1 MEAPGSGEPSAD
13 PAVEPLTEP
22 ATGPTAE
29 PDEPT
34 APNDP
39 GVIFTQCI

>member
-39 GVIFTQCI
+39 GIGFTQRI